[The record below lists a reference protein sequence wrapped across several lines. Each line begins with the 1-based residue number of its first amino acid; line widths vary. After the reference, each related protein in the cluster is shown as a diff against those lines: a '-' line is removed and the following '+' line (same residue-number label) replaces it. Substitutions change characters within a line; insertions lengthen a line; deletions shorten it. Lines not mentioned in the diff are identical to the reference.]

1 MIRDKEIQE
10 LQNVTVAKGLFYSAT
25 LSSSSY
31 VAIPASAAQSQ
42 KRALGGRIATE
53 IGRIAEYIGAN
64 FYFTHPNQSLVL
76 RTGQGQELLRL
87 NKEDGATYEIT
98 LENCDTPQA
107 PPGPHFPYYYD
118 AFDLKPGEP
127 KILIEKCGLPAF
139 GGESSP
145 CEIIWLSK
153 SNSLR

>member
-1 MIRDKEIQE
+1 MKTTAWQTCWPHQRAPAWIGFTRRCAWLEAGAEYVFDFRGR
-10 LQNVTVAKGLFYSAT
+10 NVGT
-25 LSSSSY
+25 
-31 VAIPASAAQSQ
+31 SQ
-42 KRALGGRIATE
+42 
-53 IGRIAEYIGAN
+53 YIGAN
-64 FYFTHPNQSLVL
+64 FYFTRPNQSLVL

-87 NKEDGATYEIT
+87 NKEDGVTYEIT

-107 PPGPHFPYYYD
+107 PPGTHFSYYYD

-139 GGESSP
+139 GGMSSP
-145 CEIIWLSK
+145 CEIVWLSK